1 MAEDQ
6 PAEMP
11 RPPEGV
17 QRPGVPGAGNILD
30 PAVRA
35 EIREKLH
42 PAIHDAVQK
51 ARGEGEPPIEPPA
64 EARQEPRP
72 AEAPPTQ
79 RFRVGPYP
87 HGDVDLRN
95 FPANVPP
102 GPVRPNRGRGSRRFY
117 FLNDTLGPKPG

>member
-1 MAEDQ
+1 MAEEQ
-6 PAEMP
+6 PADMP
-11 RPPEGV
+11 HPPEGV

-42 PAIHDAVQK
+42 PAVHDAAQLG
-51 ARGEGEPPIEPPA
+51 RGANEAPAEPVAEPGQAPPA
-64 EARQEPRP
+64 Q
-72 AEAPPTQ
+72 Q
-79 RFRVGPYP
+79 FRAGPYP

-102 GPVRPNRGRGSRRFY
+102 GPVRPNRGHGGRRFY
-117 FLNDTLGPKPG
+117 FLKDTAGPQPG